1 MTLSTL
7 GLILLSVCLS
17 ALAQVSF
24 KFGVSRSVPAT
35 FGKAGLLQTVT
46 HSLLTPGVIGGL
58 ALYGIGTLIWLG
70 VLRRIDVS
78 QAYPFIGL
86 GIALTALLGYA
97 LFGET
102 LSIQRIVGMLLVIA
116 GIVVVAWA

>member
-1 MTLSTL
+1 MTLNTL
-7 GLILLSVCLS
+7 FLILLSVCLS
-17 ALAQVSF
+17 AFAQVSF
-24 KFGVSRSVPAT
+24 KFGVGSAT
-35 FGKAGLLQTVT
+35 VSASGKAGLLT
-46 HSLLTPGVIGGL
+46 SLSQALFTPGVIGGL
-58 ALYGIGTLIWLG
+58 ALYGIGTIIWLG

-86 GIALTALLGYA
+86 GIALTTFLGYA

-102 LSIQRIVGMLLVIA
+102 LGMQRILGMLLVIG

>member
-1 MTLSTL
+1 MTINTL

-24 KFGVSRSVPAT
+24 KFGVSSAT
-35 FGKAGLLQTVT
+35 VLPSGQVSLLTVV
-46 HSLLTPGVIGGL
+46 SRALLTPGVIGGL
-58 ALYGIGTLIWLG
+58 ALYGLGTLVWLG
-70 VLRRIDVS
+70 VLQRIDVS

-86 GIALTALLGYA
+86 GIALTAVLGYA

-102 LSIQRIVGMLLVIA
+102 LGLQRILGILLVVA
-116 GIVVVAWA
+116 GIAVVAWQ